1 MSLQTAKIEDKLT
14 SSNELM
20 EAKKGLQLIPAYQGD
35 IVRNNMSLID
45 DFDTIDL
52 VDTPKNKSSNQGLL
66 KSREYYKPFEYPQ
79 FFEYFKLQ
87 QQAHWLPTEVPM
99 ADDIVDFKA
108 KLTAQESNLIIQVL
122 RFFTQG
128 DLEVQNNYNQ
138 HLVKVFPK
146 PEITMMLTAFAAME
160 TVHVWAYSHLND
172 TLGLPEV
179 EYKAFREYEAMKN
192 KYEYLQN
199 FSIDT
204 EEDIARNLA
213 VFGGFMEGVALFA
226 SFAILMNF
234 PRRGL
239 LKNVGQIITWSIRD
253 ESLHSEGVCAL
264 FREFI
269 KERPHLW
276 TAEFKQKLYDA
287 CNDMVLL
294 EDNFIDT
301 CFALGAVEG
310 LCPNDVKKYIRYV
323 ANRRLNDLN
332 LEALYDIKENPL
344 PWLNLMINGKEHANF
359 FETRATEYAKGAII
373 DDW

>member
-1 MSLQTAKIEDKLT
+1 MGPQVSNLELAADNVVDLTSLGGDMEGTLVTLVDDFEILDKVEDKPIQAP
-14 SSNELM
+14 E
-20 EAKKGLQLIPAYQGD
+20 QQ
-35 IVRNNMSLID
+35 RR
-45 DFDTIDL
+45 DL
-52 VDTPKNKSSNQGLL
+52 LVN
-66 KSREYYKPFEYPQ
+66 REYYKPFEYPQ

-99 ADDIVDFKA
+99 ADDISDFKS

-128 DLEVQNNYNQ
+128 DLEVQNNYNTK
-138 HLVKVFPK
+138 LVHMFPK

-160 TVHVWAYSHLND
+160 TIHVWAYSHLND

-199 FSIDT
+199 FSIKT
-204 EEDIARNLA
+204 EADIARNLA
-213 VFGGFMEGVALFA
+213 VFGAFMEGVSLFA

-253 ESLHSEGVCAL
+253 ESLHSEGICAL
-264 FREFI
+264 FRDFI
-269 KERPHLW
+269 KERPRLW
-276 TAEFKQKLYDA
+276 TEEFRQTLYSA
-287 CNDMVLL
+287 CEDMVKL

-301 CFALGAVEG
+301 CFALGPVEG
-310 LCPNDVKKYIRYV
+310 LCPEDVKKYIRYI
-323 ANRRLNDLN
+323 ANKRLKDLN
-332 LEALYDIKENPL
+332 LEPKYDIPENPL
-344 PWLNLMINGKEHANF
+344 PWLNLMVNGKEHANF
-359 FETRATEYAKGAII
+359 FETRATEYAKGVIL

>member
-1 MSLQTAKIEDKLT
+1 MSMQTTTSEDKLVN
-14 SSNELM
+14 SNQ
-20 EAKKGLQLIPAYQGD
+20 QLTNETMSTAND
-35 IVRNNMSLID
+35 IIID
-45 DFDTIDL
+45 DFDVAVEPET
-52 VDTPKNKSSNQGLL
+52 KRAAKGLL
-66 KSREYYKPFEYPQ
+66 ELRDYYKPFEYPQ

-99 ADDIVDFKA
+99 ADDLVDFKA

-138 HLVKVFPK
+138 QLVHIFPK

-192 KYEYLQN
+192 KYEYMQN
-199 FSIDT
+199 FTIDSD
-204 EEDIARNLA
+204 EDIARNLA
-213 VFGGFMEGVALFA
+213 VFGGFMEGVSLFA

-269 KERPHLW
+269 KERPEIW
-276 TAEFKQKLYDA
+276 NTEFRETIYKA
-287 CNDMVLL
+287 CDDMVHL

-301 CFALGAVEG
+301 CFALGPVEG
-310 LCPNDVKKYIRYV
+310 LCPSDVKLYIRYI
-323 ANRRLNDLN
+323 ANKRLQDLN
-332 LEALYDIKENPL
+332 LEAQYDVKENPL
-344 PWLNLMINGKEHANF
+344 PWLNLMVNGKEHANF
-359 FETRATEYAKGAII
+359 FETRSTEYAKGAII

>member
-1 MSLQTAKIEDKLT
+1 MAANAKELNNLETVEDKVV
-14 SSNELM
+14 
-20 EAKKGLQLIPAYQGD
+20 EAKTPEERTEENKTEEKKTLE
-35 IVRNNMSLID
+35 RN
-45 DFDTIDL
+45 
-52 VDTPKNKSSNQGLL
+52 LL
-66 KSREYYKPFEYPQ
+66 SERAHYKPFEYPQ

-99 ADDIVDFKA
+99 ADDLVDFKT
-108 KLTAQESNLIIQVL
+108 KLTPQESNLIIQVL

-128 DLEVQNNYNQ
+128 DIEVQNNYNSQ
-138 HLVKVFPK
+138 LIPIFPK
-146 PEITMMLTAFAAME
+146 PEITMMLTSFAAME

-179 EYKAFREYEAMKN
+179 EYSAFREYEAMKN

-199 FSIDT
+199 FKVDT
-204 EEDIARNLA
+204 KRDIAKNLA
-213 VFGGFMEGVALFA
+213 IFGGFMEGIALFA

-269 KERPHLW
+269 AENPELW
-276 TAEFKQKLYDA
+276 TQEFKDEIYQA
-287 CNDMVLL
+287 CDEMIEL
-294 EDNFIDT
+294 EDHFIDT
-301 CFALGAVEG
+301 CFTLGSVEG
-310 LCPNDVKKYIRYV
+310 LKPEDVKKYLRYI
-323 ANRRLNDLN
+323 ANKRLSDLN
-332 LEALYDIKENPL
+332 LEAKYDIEENPL
-344 PWLNLMINGKEHANF
+344 PWMNLMVNGKEHANF

-373 DDW
+373 DDWDD